1 MKDEEPGRSHRLL
14 FPKQEIGNAEQL
26 LGLVYTSPTAAPV
39 PALLGVCESD
49 NNELLHKSVSVH
61 TETHIM

>member
-1 MKDEEPGRSHRLL
+1 MKDEEPGRSRRLP

-39 PALLGVCESD
+39 RALLRVRESD
-49 NNELLHKSVSVH
+49 ELLHKSVSVH
-61 TETHIM
+61 TVTHIM